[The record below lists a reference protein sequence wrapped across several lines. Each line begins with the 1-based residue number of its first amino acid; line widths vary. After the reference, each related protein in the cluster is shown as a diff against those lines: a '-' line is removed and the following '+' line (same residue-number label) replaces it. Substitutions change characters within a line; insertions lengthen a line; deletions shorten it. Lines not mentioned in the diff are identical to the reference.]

1 MLRRPPRSTRADTL
15 LPYTTLF
22 RSLAGARIAACAR
35 VASPRRKGTEPAQ
48 FDAAVIGQPGGDFI
62 EEGRD
67 DRFHVAQRQIRIF
80 IRKHLNEF
88 RSDHQ
93 RPPTRSIRSLGG
105 APALAGRALVPAP
118 CRKIG
123 RASCRER
130 VCQYV

>member
-80 IRKHLNEF
+80 LRKHLNEF
-88 RSDHQ
+88 RSDPRSEERRVGQ
-93 RPPTRSIRSLGG
+93 ECVRPVKSRWSPFH
-105 APALAGRALVPAP
+105 
-118 CRKIG
+118 
-123 RASCRER
+123 
-130 VCQYV
+130 